1 MVLCLLFQQQPE
13 VLREKLSENEK
24 LMKEMSL
31 TWEEKLHKTGK
42 SDFFGAVAF
51 KQLPSD

>member
-1 MVLCLLFQQQPE
+1 MAIPIIYFLFLLWQQPE

-42 SDFFGAVAF
+42 SLSKTFLFSF
-51 KQLPSD
+51 